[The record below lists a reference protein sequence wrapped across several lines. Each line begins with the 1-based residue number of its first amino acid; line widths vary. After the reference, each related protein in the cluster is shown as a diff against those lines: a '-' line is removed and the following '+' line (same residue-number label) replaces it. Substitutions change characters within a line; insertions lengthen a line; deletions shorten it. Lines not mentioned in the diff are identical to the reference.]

1 MIVMETYTLSEIDLS
16 KYCREHGLYVEEVK
30 QWRSS
35 CIAAND
41 VVRNSNNN
49 LSE

>member
-1 MIVMETYTLSEIDLS
+1 MIVMETYTLSEIYLS
-16 KYCREHGLYVEEVK
+16 KYCRGHGLYDEEVK

-35 CIAAND
+35 CIVAND
-41 VVRNSNNN
+41 VVRNNNNN